1 METIKPTTKIGRRY
15 LDMYTRA
22 NCVTLYQAYKTPST
36 DKTRADYQCRQQMA
50 KENGHGYKVISF
62 NTFHFSVAWRTAQGL
77 RIETPARSILVT
89 L

>member
-22 NCVTLYQAYKTPST
+22 NCVTLYQAYKTHST

-50 KENGHGYKVISF
+50 QENGHGYRIISYNRNF
-62 NTFHFSVAWRTAQGL
+62 FSVAWQTAQGL
-77 RIETPARSILVT
+77 RIETAHRSILVT
-89 L
+89 E

>member
-1 METIKPTTKIGRRY
+1 METIKPTTKTGRRY

-22 NCVTLYQAYKTPST
+22 NCETIYQAYETPST
-36 DKTRADYQCRQQMA
+36 NKTRADYQCRQQMA

-62 NTFHFSVAWRTAQGL
+62 NPFHFSVAWRTAKGL
-77 RIETPARSILVT
+77 RIESPARSILVT

>member
-1 METIKPTTKIGRRY
+1 METIKHTTKTGRAYMERY
-15 LDMYTRA
+15 NRA
-22 NCVTLYQAYKTPST
+22 NCETIFQAYKTPST
-36 DKTRADYQCRQQMA
+36 NKTRADYQCRQQMT
-50 KENGHGYKVISF
+50 KENGHGYKVISY

>member
-1 METIKPTTKIGRRY
+1 MKTIKPTTKTGRRY

-22 NCVTLYQAYKTPST
+22 NCETLIQAYARPSAN
-36 DKTRADYQCRQQMA
+36 KTRADYFCRAQMA
-50 KENGHGYKVISF
+50 KEHGHGYKVISF

-77 RIETPARSILVT
+77 RIVTPARSILVT